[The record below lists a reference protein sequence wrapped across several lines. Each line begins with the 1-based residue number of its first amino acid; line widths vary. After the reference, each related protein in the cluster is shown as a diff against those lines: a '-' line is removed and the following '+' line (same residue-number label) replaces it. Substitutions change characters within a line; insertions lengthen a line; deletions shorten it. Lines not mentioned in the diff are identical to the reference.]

1 MPKNHYRTLGITSN
15 ASINDIRKAY
25 RALALKWHPDKNPGD
40 QEQANRKFKEISDAY
55 GVLSDDK
62 KRKVY
67 NNQCHRDNLNDHARR
82 YNWRRCQGYQPY
94 YNCCNEFTEPQH
106 WNTASD
112 ASYHRPRSNSPF
124 GPLFHDDRYTGW
136 TTTYNEQQ
144 SKLLEHLISSYDDL
158 FECARS
164 LTGDYVKKVSITTN
178 IMNGC
183 STTVRTTTEAG
194 ITVVETYENDVL
206 KSRRS
211 NKLPTLKKII
221 FL

>member
-106 WNTASD
+106 WNTASGNK
-112 ASYHRPRSNSPF
+112 SKYRECFGSNQIIRLNKYPYIYSSTLIT
-124 GPLFHDDRYTGW
+124 LFLKNIKCLD
-136 TTTYNEQQ
+136 
-144 SKLLEHLISSYDDL
+144 S
-158 FECARS
+158 FS
-164 LTGDYVKKVSITTN
+164 LSV
-178 IMNGC
+178 
-183 STTVRTTTEAG
+183 
-194 ITVVETYENDVL
+194 
-206 KSRRS
+206 
-211 NKLPTLKKII
+211 
-221 FL
+221 

>member
-1 MPKNHYRTLGITSN
+1 MIRTVLLFSLLMKNISRSLFL
-15 ASINDIRKAY
+15 SICCSR
-25 RALALKWHPDKNPGD
+25 
-40 QEQANRKFKEISDAY
+40 FS
-55 GVLSDDK
+55 
-62 KRKVY
+62 
-67 NNQCHRDNLNDHARR
+67 C
-82 YNWRRCQGYQPY
+82 GY
-94 YNCCNEFTEPQH
+94 
-106 WNTASD
+106 SD

-206 KSRRS
+206 KSRRVS
-211 NKLPTLKKII
+211 RDRPRGSRTTAG
-221 FL
+221 